1 MNIIKLILIPVM
13 SIGFLPAYCLA
24 SSELSVEQGNQLI
37 TSNEDKNIELVI
49 EEGASF
55 KYTLI
60 EFLNDY
66 DYKIKWDTEDFIS
79 SYWVKYQAK
88 DPMFLVKKVVS
99 DIRDNGKKIKATV
112 YRNKILVITNEND

>member
-1 MNIIKLILIPVM
+1 MNIIKFILIPIV
-13 SIGFLPAYCLA
+13 SIGLLPVSCFA
-24 SSELSVEQGNQLI
+24 SSELSVEKGNQLI

-60 EFLNDY
+60 DFLNDY

-79 SYWVKYQAK
+79 SYRVRYQAK
-88 DPMFLVKKVVS
+88 DPIYLVKKIVS

-112 YRNKILVITNEND
+112 YRNKILVIKNEND

>member
-1 MNIIKLILIPVM
+1 MKLMLIPIISM
-13 SIGFLPAYCLA
+13 GFLPASVFA

-66 DYKIKWDTEDFIS
+66 DYKMKWDTEDFIS
-79 SYWVKYQAK
+79 SYSVRYQAK
-88 DPMFLVKKVVS
+88 DPMLIVKNVVS
-99 DIRDNGKKIKATV
+99 DIRDNGKKIKATI

>member
-1 MNIIKLILIPVM
+1 MNIMKLILIPIM
-13 SIGFLPAYCLA
+13 SIGLLPVSSFA
-24 SSELSVEQGNQLI
+24 SSDLSVDQTNLLI

-60 EFLNDY
+60 DFLSSYN
-66 DYKIKWDTEDFIS
+66 YKMKWDTEDFIS
-79 SYWVKYQAK
+79 SYSVRYQAK
-88 DPMFLVKKVVS
+88 DPMDLVKNVVS

-112 YRNKILVITNEND
+112 YKNKILVITNEND

>member
-13 SIGFLPAYCLA
+13 SIGFLPAYCFA
-24 SSELSVEQGNQLI
+24 SGELSVDQANQLI

-55 KYTLI
+55 KYTLV
-60 EFLNDY
+60 EFLSGY
-66 DYKIKWDTEDFIS
+66 DYKVKWDTEDFVS
-79 SYWVKYQAK
+79 SYRVIYHAK
-88 DPMFLVKKVVS
+88 DPMILVKNVVS

-112 YRNKILVITNEND
+112 YKNKILVITNEND